1 MMLRAVAKFPR
12 PLLLIGLISG
22 ISFAAQCLVTDD
34 AVSFGF
40 VGCRLWQFMIG
51 TAAFYISK
59 TSDNGYRLLVD
70 EESQSEEKPE
80 INPVWKKL
88 WYTLTVGT
96 LSLTVLLPFI
106 SETLVKDTSIATRL
120 VSTALT
126 GITIAFGAEATT
138 ILSVSPLISSILLY
152 VGDIS
157 YSVYLVHW
165 PLVILTKYLD
175 IFNPYYAFVLT
186 ALIFALGIIQY
197 TLFEKPLSKQSEK
210 TMYAVILAL
219 NIACIVLLQN
229 QTAIADALANPENY
243 LDVNENLF
251 TQCKNEIENQKQCKN
266 PNLPWL
272 AKRKHFVRFMCQ
284 YDGTGSLTVLLT
296 GNSYSMRL
304 YQSLVNSGK
313 HKFKK
318 LIVATSHTC
327 VIHPK
332 LTDVK
337 DYCKDVADNLPQT
350 LADVKPDIV
359 IIDQRMWETK
369 AFRTPLIDAKNDSAV
384 AAMREDWAMI
394 SNYTKK
400 IIIIEPAGGL
410 PSKQDLLKPIRLN
423 EADLSVYAVPLDK
436 YKAEVDPGWDRVLKS
451 VDKCPKCKT
460 IGIRSHFCDRKSCAV
475 YDTERRISLY
485 CDPDHHAPTA
495 IKRYMPSIVREIEL

>member
-1 MMLRAVAKFPR
+1 MVLRAVAKFPR

-59 TSDNGYRLLVD
+59 APDNGYRLLVD
-70 EESQSEEKPE
+70 EESQSEEKAEMTP
-80 INPVWKKL
+80 IRKQV
-88 WYTLTVGT
+88 WYTLTVCA
-96 LSLTVLLPFI
+96 LSLVVLLPFI
-106 SETLVKDTSIATRL
+106 NETIVKDTSVLTRL
-120 VSTALT
+120 ISTFLT
-126 GITIAFGAEATT
+126 GITIVFGAEATT
-138 ILSVSPLISSILLY
+138 ILSVPPLISSFLLY
-152 VGDIS
+152 IGDIS

-175 IFNPYYAFVLT
+175 IFNHYYAFPLII
-186 ALIFALGIIQY
+186 AIFALGILQY
-197 TLFEKPLSKQSEK
+197 TLFEKPLSRQSQK
-210 TMYAVILAL
+210 IIYAVILML

-229 QTAIADALANPENY
+229 QSAISDAFANPENY

-251 TQCKNEIENQKQCKN
+251 TQCKNEIESQFKCKN
-266 PNLPWL
+266 PNLPYL
-272 AKRKHFVRFMCQ
+272 AKRKPFHSFLCQ

-296 GNSYSMRL
+296 GNSYAMRM

-318 LIVATSHTC
+318 LIVATANTC
-327 VIHPK
+327 VLHKK
-332 LTDVK
+332 LSNCEDVGG
-337 DYCKDVADNLPQT
+337 NLHRT
-350 LADVKPDIV
+350 LADVKPDVV
-359 IIDQRMWETK
+359 IINQRYWEIA
-369 AFRTPLIDAKNDSAV
+369 AFKKPLTDAKNDKAV

-410 PSKQDLLKPIRLN
+410 PKKVDLLKPIRLN

-475 YDTERRISLY
+475 YDAERRISLY
-485 CDPDHHAPTA
+485 CDPNHHAPTA
-495 IKRYMPSIVREIEL
+495 VKRYMPSIVREIKF